1 MIGGWPESRLRTILG
16 RVRDQ
21 LSTLEDLIEKVSSK
35 NAAGEVSVNRKT
47 WLKKKKTIRTLQG
60 EIKDTREQL
69 HLLLNTGTAGR
80 SSRIELAL
88 QAQGVIAGQQSKE
101 SREYLLQILDLV
113 NKLQDSNMKSKAITQ
128 GLSDDVALEESD
140 RSESSSATTFEGP
153 PSFTAPDSP
162 NSSTVEFSSKAT
174 FSRCKLTC
182 DCACH
187 YQRHFSTYQ
196 FLKSFIGRVF
206 VGYSGLPMFG
216 TDCTIDECRRQSP
229 FYLQIT
235 YHFPTWFLSRALQ
248 MAVLQDLA
256 GDPKFVM
263 TMRRR
268 TPYESPNSIYLLAR
282 AGNVAAIR
290 DLFNRREAYPNDM
303 EHDFG
308 ETPLVYAINKSQWKV
323 SKFLLEA
330 GADPE
335 CESDYGVTALE
346 QATTRILCTRGT
358 ERAIPALEELFP
370 GTRYFEWWDFT
381 RVHLIVLGIISSPLE
396 KELLNPQTRLNLEAC
411 DSRGRTPLH
420 WAVMRG
426 DESMCTT
433 LLLAGASPNTPDSY
447 KYYPLH
453 YASQPPSP
461 RCLELL
467 LDAGA
472 DVEVQNYSGRRPL
485 HFAAQDQESQDHA
498 MILIQRG
505 AAVNGKNK
513 SGATPLAIAA
523 TVNGWQVGKYLI
535 SVGAD
540 VHNRDS
546 YGDTPL
552 IEAVRACSYEFIET
566 LLENGANALDE
577 NKEGSNILHLA
588 AKYGDVRICEIF
600 EKYKHLLG
608 GLDPDAVDD
617 QGLRPVDTLN
627 TRSGA
632 PEGFIED
639 FLSLLDRLDNFATAN
654 NSWVYSEPLDGS
666 WDQDF
671 FDALDAL
678 ESGTDRVH

>member
-1 MIGGWPESRLRTILG
+1 M
-16 RVRDQ
+16 
-21 LSTLEDLIEKVSSK
+21 
-35 NAAGEVSVNRKT
+35 
-47 WLKKKKTIRTLQG
+47 KKAIRNLQG
-60 EIKDTREQL
+60 DIKKTREQL
-69 HLLLNTGTAGR
+69 HLLLNTATAGS

-88 QAQGVIAGQQSKE
+88 EAQGIITGQQNKE
-101 SREYLLQILDLV
+101 SRQYLLQILELV
-113 NKLQDSNMKSKAITQ
+113 NKLHESNMKSISQGYSGEAETEQREALDTSSGTGPESLLSFKRTQ
-128 GLSDDVALEESD
+128 
-140 RSESSSATTFEGP
+140 
-153 PSFTAPDSP
+153 SP
-162 NSSTVEFSSKAT
+162 TSSTVEFSAKAT

-187 YQRHFSTYQ
+187 HQKRFSTYH
-196 FLKSFIGRVF
+196 FLKHFVGRVF

-216 TDCTIDECRRQSP
+216 NACTDSECRRQSP

-282 AGNVAAIR
+282 AGDVDAIR
-290 DLFNRREAYPNDM
+290 NLFTRREAFPNDM
-303 EHDFG
+303 EFDFG
-308 ETPLVYAINKSQWKV
+308 ETPLVYAINKSQWNV
-323 SKFLLEA
+323 CKFLLQA

-370 GTRYFEWWDFT
+370 GTRYFEWWDFS
-381 RVHLIVLGIISSPLE
+381 RIHLIVLGIISSPLE
-396 KELLNPQTRLNLEAC
+396 KELLTPQARLCLNAC

-426 DESMCTT
+426 DESMCST
-433 LLLAGASPNTPDSY
+433 LLLAGANPNTPDSY
-447 KYYPLH
+447 QYCPLH
-453 YASQPPSP
+453 YASQPPTP

-472 DVEVQNYSGRRPL
+472 NVEVQNYSGRRPL
-485 HFAAQDQESQDHA
+485 HFAAQDQELPAHA
-498 MILIQRG
+498 ITLIERG
-505 AAVNGKNK
+505 ASVNGKNK

-523 TVNGWQVGKYLI
+523 TVNGWKVGRYLI

-540 VHNRDS
+540 VHNRDR

-552 IEAVRACSYEFIET
+552 LEAVRACSHEFVEM
-566 LLENGANALDE
+566 LLENSASGLDE
-577 NKEGSNILHLA
+577 NNEGSNILHLA
-588 AKYGDVRICEIF
+588 AKYGDVKLCEIL
-600 EKYKHLLG
+600 ESYRYLLG
-608 GLDPDAVDD
+608 CLDPDVADA
-617 QGLRPVDTLN
+617 QGLRPTDTLRA
-627 TRSGA
+627 RSGMS
-632 PEGFIED
+632 ED
-639 FLSLLDRLDNFATAN
+639 FEKEFLELLERLDNFATAN
-654 NSWVYSEPLDGS
+654 NSWIYSEVSEGS
-666 WDQDF
+666 IDKEF
-671 FDALDAL
+671 FDALDVL
-678 ESGTDRVH
+678 ECGNDGVDLPNANPA